1 MQAGAAGGRRGAHC
15 TCAPGRQP
23 LRRGNEYG
31 RILLNEPL
39 PVREDIERSQ
49 PPHPFRRTRLGYD
62 KMQHLIDRGPPR
74 GLGEQTTRWG
84 GGVGWGT
91 ETDWATLQHQFA
103 SAQDSRAFSFSFF
116 NPPSNRSE
124 GRSHELAAHPIV
136 RAGLKGKSRA
146 GAPDQ
151 RGGGGGEGPRR
162 TIKSCLCTGKALPSA
177 GAEPG
182 SSAISLQGG
191 KSSPFCFC
199 CSKRG

>member
-1 MQAGAAGGRRGAHC
+1 MS
-15 TCAPGRQP
+15 
-23 LRRGNEYG
+23 LYLSG
-31 RILLNEPL
+31 RILSAPSLH
-39 PVREDIERSQ
+39 IHS
-49 PPHPFRRTRLGYD
+49 G
-62 KMQHLIDRGPPR
+62 
-74 GLGEQTTRWG
+74 GLASATTRCSTLSTGALPGVSESKQRAG
-84 GGVGWGT
+84 GGGGGT